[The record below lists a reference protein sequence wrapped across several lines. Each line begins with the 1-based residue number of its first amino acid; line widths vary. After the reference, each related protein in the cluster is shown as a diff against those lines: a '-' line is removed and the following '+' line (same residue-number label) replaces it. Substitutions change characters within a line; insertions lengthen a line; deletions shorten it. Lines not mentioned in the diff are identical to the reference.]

1 MAKKV
6 IQVPVDAELLAALD
20 QLSIPKSRLRQRI
33 AALPPAKMTAVAK
46 AIIFALNPRI

>member
-33 AALPPAKMTAVAK
+33 TALPPREDDCRREGNY
-46 AIIFALNPRI
+46 LCS